1 VTPAHALNLGL
12 LVVTGLGVSLLAC
25 SEPVPQL
32 APASAQPS
40 SAPVLRPDGLEEGT
54 LDAFGLK
61 MPARTAVKRA
71 TPSTMV
77 MEVPANSQRTLEYI
91 RARLLNP
98 DGQADQKKT
107 VFEEVEFAAA
117 PGKKF
122 RVVVKPTSMTT
133 EVTIRREPEAQP
145 AGSAPSVDE
154 SLANDPRATPEAVAS
169 FKAANPDA
177 VPASREQVERPTA
190 IKQPR
195 P

>member
-1 VTPAHALNLGL
+1 M
-12 LVVTGLGVSLLAC
+12 SLFAC
-25 SEPVPQL
+25 SETVPQL

-40 SAPVLRPDGLEEGT
+40 TQLQLKADGLEEGT

-91 RARLLNP
+91 KARLLNP
-98 DGQADQKKT
+98 EGEAAPRKT
-107 VFEEVEFAAA
+107 VFEEVEFAAV

-133 EVTIRREPEAQP
+133 EVTIRREPETQP
-145 AGSAPSVDE
+145 AGSALSLDE

-177 VPASREQVERPTA
+177 VPVSGEQAARPTGL
-190 IKQPR
+190 KQPR